1 MCWRSGLKILTVVGA
16 RPQFIKAAAV
26 SRAIREHDAKAP
38 GRLSEVIVHTGQ
50 HYDANMSEVFFQ
62 ELGLDVP
69 RYNLGVG
76 SASHAEQT
84 AAMLVGIEKVCIDET
99 PDVVLIYGDTN
110 STVAGA
116 LAAAKLKIPVAHV
129 EAGLRSFNRTMPEE
143 INRVLADRISTWL
156 FCPTQTAVE
165 NLKAEGITDGVHLS
179 GDVMYD
185 STLQNTELALAR
197 SNILRSLGLI
207 SFNGEVTPF
216 SLVTVHRAGNTDVP
230 EHLRG
235 IFEALERI
243 GGEDNLMVVPLHPRT
258 RLAMERCDISPRSRF
273 IMLVEPVSYFDM
285 LVLLKH
291 ARMVLT
297 DSGGMQKEAYFF
309 GCPCIT
315 LRDETEWVE
324 TVEAGANVLVGAD
337 TDRIEEAAN
346 NLPSMGRVDASL
358 YGDGHAGEK
367 ILKLMLGID

>member
-1 MCWRSGLKILTVVGA
+1 MKILTVVGA

-26 SRAIREHDAKAP
+26 SRAIREHDAKTP
-38 GRLSEVIVHTGQ
+38 GCLSEVVVHTGQ
-50 HYDANMSEVFFQ
+50 HYDVNMSEVFFQ
-62 ELGLDVP
+62 ELSMEAA

-76 SASHAEQT
+76 PASHAEQT

-99 PDVVLIYGDTN
+99 PDVVLVYGDTN
-110 STVAGA
+110 SMVAGA
-116 LAAAKLKIPVAHV
+116 LVAAKLKIPVAHV

-156 FCPTQTAVE
+156 FCSTQTAVE
-165 NLKAEGITDGVHLS
+165 NLKTEGITDGVHLS

-185 STLQNTELALAR
+185 STIQNTELALAG

-207 SFNGEVTPF
+207 SFNDEVTPF
-216 SLVTVHRAGNTDVP
+216 SLVTVHRADNTDVP
-230 EHLRG
+230 ERLSG
-235 IFEALERI
+235 IFEALERL
-243 GGEDNLMVVPLHPRT
+243 GSEDNLMVVPLHPRT
-258 RLAMERCDISPRSRF
+258 RLAMEHYDISPRSRF

-309 GCPCIT
+309 RCPCIT
-315 LRDETEWVE
+315 LRDETEWIE

-337 TDRIEEAAN
+337 ADRIEDAVN
-346 NLPSMGRVDASL
+346 NLPSMDQVDTSL
-358 YGDGHAGEK
+358 YGDGHAAEK
-367 ILKLMLGID
+367 ILKLLLGRH